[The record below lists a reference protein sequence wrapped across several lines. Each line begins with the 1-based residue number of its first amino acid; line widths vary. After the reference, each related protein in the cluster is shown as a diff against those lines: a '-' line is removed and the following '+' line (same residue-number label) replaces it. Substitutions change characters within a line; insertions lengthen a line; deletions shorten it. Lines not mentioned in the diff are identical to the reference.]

1 MSGAGLSLEWLVGAK
16 AREGTTD
23 LVLPSHAGAPFRSPE
38 LTGPYGEDLPRA
50 YPPGAVA
57 RSPWRVPALLFEPSD
72 AAQLLGEL
80 HAPRRPYLATE
91 SVTADELDIP
101 YGASLRWLTN
111 AHDLAWR
118 LVGQGQI
125 LPTLVTGDDGG
136 HYARWRPAPDAVR
149 RQEIADLAATTPPV
163 CLAEPTGRRPAR
175 HAAEL
180 TADLLEALVD
190 CEARAVLRD
199 RPALLGGGR
208 PAGTAAERWLKALAS
223 EDGRIG
229 PSGPSGPSDA
239 ADAPEPSDAADPFN
253 AADAAE
259 MRALQASLAAWHM
272 SDTPEDERLRLGFR
286 LAEPLG
292 EGPDHD
298 DRWSLEPLVRA
309 ADEPSLLVTA
319 AELWSRGPAL
329 AALQRKVDEPQKL
342 FLALLERACEIRPEL
357 RRLLP
362 SPRPSAIILDRAETL
377 TFLTETA
384 PVLSAAGY
392 EVYLPAW
399 WQRPAGVG
407 LALTTRAARPDVV
420 KGQSLIGKKSIVNF
434 EWRVAIGEL
443 ALDERELADL
453 VAAKK
458 PLIRLR
464 GRWVRVDPARLA
476 AAADFV
482 AREGRGTMPARSV
495 VRTALDPDARA
506 GGLPVTQVLADGRLG
521 DLLTGGK
528 ELDAVALPDW
538 FGTTLRPYQERG
550 VAWLSLLSQLGLG
563 AVLADDMGLGK
574 GVQVLGLVAAEHRP
588 EDGPTLVIC
597 PLSLVDNW
605 RREIERFTP
614 TLRVH
619 VHHGV
624 DRFSGDALRE
634 AATTADIVITT
645 YAVVRLDAEAMR
657 RISWRRI
664 VADEAQHI
672 KNRNSSQARAVRALP
687 AAQRIALT
695 GTPVENRLSELHSI
709 LDFANPGLFGSSARF
724 KEHYSLPIEQTGS
737 QRAAATLRRHTRP
750 LILRRL
756 KTDPAIIQDLPQ
768 KRETTLACGLTA
780 EQATLYR
787 GVVADMLD
795 AARRSDGTERRGI
808 VLASLSKLKQICNHP
823 AQFLKEGF
831 GDGFARRS
839 GKVARLEELL
849 EATLTKGDKTLCFT
863 QFAEFGFLL
872 KAHLSERF
880 GSEVLFLHGGLA
892 RRARERMVARF
903 QDPDG
908 PRIFV
913 LSLKAGGTGLNL
925 TAANQVVHLDRW
937 WNPAVE
943 EQATDRA
950 FRIGQRRDVQ
960 VCKLVCAGTV
970 EERIETMIETKRALA
985 ETAVGTGEDWLAD
998 LSLDALHELVALP
1011 ADAGRDR
1018 VTA

>member
-1 MSGAGLSLEWLVGAK
+1 M
-16 AREGTTD
+16 
-23 LVLPSHAGAPFRSPE
+23 LPSHAGAPFRSPE
-38 LTGPYGEDLPRA
+38 LTGPYGKDLPTAHPR
-50 YPPGAVA
+50 GAVA
-57 RSPWRVPALLFEPSD
+57 RSQWRVPALLFEPSD

-80 HAPRRPYLATE
+80 HAPRRPYLATG
-91 SVTADELDIP
+91 SVTDDELDIP

-111 AHDLAWR
+111 VHDLAWR

-125 LPTLVTGDDGG
+125 LPTLVTADDVG

-149 RQEIADLAATTPPV
+149 RQEIADLAATTPPI
-163 CLAEPTGRRPAR
+163 CLAEPTGGRPGR

-180 TADLLEALVD
+180 TAGLLEVLVD
-190 CEARAVLRD
+190 CEARAILQD

-223 EDGRIG
+223 KDGRIA
-229 PSGPSGPSDA
+229 PRDATDSPDASDA
-239 ADAPEPSDAADPFN
+239 AEPS
-253 AADAAE
+253 DAAE
-259 MRALQASLAAWHM
+259 MRALQAGLAAWHM

-298 DRWSLEPLVRA
+298 DRWSLEPLVQA

-319 AELWSRGPAL
+319 SELWSRGPAL
-329 AALQRKVDEPQKL
+329 AALQRKVDEPQEL

-357 RRLLP
+357 RRLLRA
-362 SPRPSAIILDRAETL
+362 PRPGAVTLNRAETL
-377 TFLTETA
+377 TFLNETA
-384 PVLSAAGY
+384 PVLTAAGF

-399 WQRPAGVG
+399 WQRPARVG
-407 LALTTRAARPDVV
+407 LALTTRSARPDVV
-420 KGQSLIGKKSIVNF
+420 QGPSLIDKKSIVNF
-434 EWRVAIGEL
+434 EWQVAIGEL
-443 ALDERELADL
+443 ALDEQELADL

-482 AREGRGTMPARSV
+482 AREATGTMPARRV
-495 VRTALDPDARA
+495 VRTALDPEASA

-521 DLLTGGK
+521 DLLNGGQ
-528 ELDAVALPDW
+528 ELDEVVLPEW

-574 GVQVLGLVAAEHRP
+574 GVQVLGLVAAEHRQQN
-588 EDGPTLVIC
+588 GPTLVIC

-614 TLRVH
+614 ALRVY

-624 DRFSGDALRE
+624 DRRSGDALRQ
-634 AATTADIVITT
+634 AVTSSDIVITT
-645 YAVVRLDAEAMR
+645 YAVVRLDVEALR
-657 RISWRRI
+657 RIDWLRI

-672 KNRNSSQARAVRALP
+672 KNRNSEQARAVRALP
-687 AAQRIALT
+687 AEQRIALT

-737 QRAAATLRRHTRP
+737 QRAAAALRRHTRP

-756 KTDPAIIQDLPQ
+756 KTDPAIIQDLPN
-768 KRETTLACGLTA
+768 KRETTLTCGLTA

-795 AARRSDGTERRGI
+795 AARRRDGIERRGI

-823 AQFLKEGF
+823 AQFLKEGT
-831 GDGFARRS
+831 GAGFARRS
-839 GKVARLEELL
+839 GKVARLEEFL
-849 EATLTKGDKTLCFT
+849 EATLAKGDKTLCFT
-863 QFAEFGFLL
+863 QFAEFGTLL
-872 KAHLSERF
+872 KAHLTERL
-880 GSEVLFLHGGLA
+880 GEEVLFLHGGLA
-892 RRARERMVARF
+892 RRAREQMVARF

-908 PRIFV
+908 PRVFV

-960 VCKLVCAGTV
+960 VSKLVCAGTV

-1011 ADAGRDR
+1011 ADAGREQ